1 MSRWPWWFWLP
12 VSAGIVLRIAGLTAS
27 PLWYDESFSLA
38 MTRLPL
44 LDMVRT
50 ASLDFHPPL
59 WEMIAWVSVRLFGV
73 NEFSLRLPSLL
84 ASIGA
89 LLLAADFAHRLL
101 TPHAAALGL
110 AALAIL
116 PYQLW
121 MAQDG
126 RGYAVMSLLYLAAA
140 WFALKGRWLGM
151 GAALGLMMYINLAA
165 PFYALTIGALCVGW
179 WRRFEIRRYA
189 LSGVMAITAFVPWLS
204 SYVHA
209 ASAKDFWT
217 VPQTL
222 GWFVTAIVRAMVVD
236 SLPGDWWKAVAV
248 LTVLGSIVAAIAITL
263 AYRERGPVIMAV
275 LGALPFALMLLA
287 VPVKNVI
294 LYRPLSALTAPLVLW
309 LAASLIRLPGT
320 FFKSLFGTAWAL
332 MGVGGLLAWSAAA
345 KGGELE
351 TLAEVIN
358 DEWQQGDV
366 IYHATATS
374 ALPFEFYLDH
384 PGWVLDEVQHDGLL
398 SWDVQDALGVRR
410 AALEDIPHIRAWVV
424 WARDGFES
432 EAAQARMTEYVRG
445 GVLIGTVHYW
455 QAAPIEVWRVER

>member
-12 VSAGIVLRIAGLTAS
+12 VSAGIALRIAGLTAS
-27 PLWYDESFSLA
+27 PLWYDESFSLS

-59 WEMIAWVSVRLFGV
+59 WEMIAWVSVRLFGI
-73 NEFSLRLPSLL
+73 NEFGLRLPSLL

-101 TPHAAALGL
+101 APRAAAFGL
-110 AALAIL
+110 TALAIL

-121 MAQDG
+121 LAQDG

-151 GAALGLMMYINLAA
+151 GAALGLMMYVNLAS

-189 LSGVMAITAFVPWLS
+189 LGGVMAITAFVPWLS

-209 ASAKDFWT
+209 ANSKDFWT

-236 SLPGDWWKAVAV
+236 SLPGDWWTAVAV

-263 AYRERGPVIMAV
+263 AYRERGLVVMAL

-320 FFKSLFGTAWAL
+320 FLKSFFATAWAL
-332 MGVGGLLAWSAAA
+332 IGIGGLLAWSAAA

-351 TLAEVIN
+351 SL
-358 DEWQQGDV
+358 
-366 IYHATATS
+366 
-374 ALPFEFYLDH
+374 
-384 PGWVLDEVQHDGLL
+384 
-398 SWDVQDALGVRR
+398 
-410 AALEDIPHIRAWVV
+410 
-424 WARDGFES
+424 
-432 EAAQARMTEYVRG
+432 
-445 GVLIGTVHYW
+445 
-455 QAAPIEVWRVER
+455 

>member
-1 MSRWPWWFWLP
+1 MSRWPWWYWLP
-12 VSAGIVLRIAGLTAS
+12 VNAGIVLRVAGLTAS

-44 LDMVRT
+44 LDMVRA

-73 NEFSLRLPSLL
+73 NEFGLRLPSLL
-84 ASIGA
+84 ASVGA

-101 TPHAAALGL
+101 APRAAALGL

-121 MAQDG
+121 LAQDG

-151 GAALGLMMYINLAA
+151 GAALGLMMYVNLAA
-165 PFYALTIGALCVGW
+165 PFYALTIGVLCVGW

-189 LSGVMAITAFVPWLS
+189 LSGVMAVTAFAPWLS

-209 ASAKDFWT
+209 VSAKDFWT

-222 GWFVTAIVRAMVVD
+222 VWFITAIVRAMVVD
-236 SLPGDWWKAVAV
+236 SLPGDWWEAVAV
-248 LTVLGSIVAAIAITL
+248 LAVLGSVVAAITITL
-263 AYRERGPVIMAV
+263 VYRERGLVVGAV
-275 LGALPFALMLLA
+275 LGVLPFALMLLA

-294 LYRPLSALTAPLVLW
+294 LYRPLSALTAPFVLW

-320 FFKSLFGTAWAL
+320 FLKSFFATAWAL
-332 MGVGGLLAWSAAA
+332 IGIGGLLAWSAAA

-351 TLAEVIN
+351 SLAEVIN
-358 DEWQQGDV
+358 DEWQPGDV
-366 IYHATATS
+366 VYHATATS
-374 ALPFEFYLDH
+374 ALPFDFYLDH
-384 PGWVLDEVQHDGLL
+384 PAWVLDEVQHDGLL

-432 EAAQARMTEYVRG
+432 EAAHARMTEYVRG